1 MKTLR
6 HLLLTGALLISA
18 APPATSAQDTIGI
31 KSLGHV
37 GIAVSNVQR
46 ALHFYGGQLGLKE
59 AFRLNRPD
67 GTPRLI
73 YLQVGDSST
82 FVELFPGTRS
92 PSSPQLPK
100 PYHFGFFVNNLE
112 DTLHEL
118 QTKGYPLPADA
129 FEQAAKV
136 QADGTLL
143 YFIFDPDG
151 HRIELSQATRQ
162 SYQGKAAPALLGPSG
177 SRSGSSPERHH

>member
-6 HLLLTGALLISA
+6 HLLLTGALLVSVI
-18 APPATSAQDTIGI
+18 PPATATQNAIGI

-46 ALHFYGGQLGLKE
+46 ALHFYVGQLGLRE
-59 AFRLNRPD
+59 VFRLNRPD
-67 GTPRLI
+67 GRPRLI

-100 PYHFGFFVNNLE
+100 PYHFGFFVNNLQH
-112 DTLHEL
+112 TLHEL
-118 QTKGYPLPADA
+118 QTKGYLLPTDA
-129 FEQAAKV
+129 FERARKV
-136 QADGTLL
+136 QADGTFL

-151 HRIELSQATRQ
+151 HRIELSQATPR
-162 SYQGKAAPALLGPSG
+162 SYQGKAAPALLG
-177 SRSGSSPERHH
+177 SSSADQK